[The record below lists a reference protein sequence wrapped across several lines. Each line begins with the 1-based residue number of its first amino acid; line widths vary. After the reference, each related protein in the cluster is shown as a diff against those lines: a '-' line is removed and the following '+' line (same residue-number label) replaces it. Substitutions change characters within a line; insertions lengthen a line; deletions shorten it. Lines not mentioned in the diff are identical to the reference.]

1 MARTITS
8 ANSQFILILDG
19 LFPIPQIIQ
28 GYASD
33 DAFTLDPYDMG
44 ENYMGVDGVLSGGYT
59 PNPKKQ
65 HIMLQADSASL
76 DVFDIWRGAI
86 ESSRDVII
94 AQATIVLP
102 SIGKAYALNR
112 GFLKTAQA
120 LPSAKK
126 VLQPVPYVIEWQDV
140 QSSLV

>member
-8 ANSQFILILDG
+8 ANSQFVLTLIG
-19 LFPIPQIIQ
+19 LFPIPQRIQ

-33 DAFTLDPYDMG
+33 DAFAVEPYDMG
-44 ENYMGVDGVLSGGYT
+44 ENYMGVDGILSGGYT

-65 HIMLQADSASL
+65 TIMLQADSPSL

-94 AQATIVLP
+94 AEAAIVLP
-102 SIGKAYALNR
+102 SIGKAYVLHR
-112 GFLKTAQA
+112 GFLKSAQA

-140 QSSLV
+140 QSSLI